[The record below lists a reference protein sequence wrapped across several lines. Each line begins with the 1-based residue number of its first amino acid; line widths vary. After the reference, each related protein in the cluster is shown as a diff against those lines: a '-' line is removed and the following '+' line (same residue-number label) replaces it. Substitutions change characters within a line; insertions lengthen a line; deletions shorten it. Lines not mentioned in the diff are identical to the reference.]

1 MSALSSLSF
10 LYVTVL
16 DFECSS
22 SSFIDGVVIVL
33 TYGRKQTNLL
43 ILKLKKVI
51 SSYFCLQLVFYCVCI
66 ILTKSAVC
74 EI

>member
-43 ILKLKKVI
+43 ILKLKKSDIQLFLLAVGLLLRVHNFDQI
-51 SSYFCLQLVFYCVCI
+51 SCL
-66 ILTKSAVC
+66 
-74 EI
+74 